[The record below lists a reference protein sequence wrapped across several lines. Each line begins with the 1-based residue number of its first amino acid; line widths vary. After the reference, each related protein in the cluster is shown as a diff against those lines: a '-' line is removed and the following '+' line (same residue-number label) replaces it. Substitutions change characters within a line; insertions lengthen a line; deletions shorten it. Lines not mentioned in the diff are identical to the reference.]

1 MLFSARSPRPK
12 QGVARYGR
20 VESQR
25 RGRRNPAAAFY
36 TSHRSPATDAMIN
49 LPTWITIIRI
59 FLTPVLVVVLMTR
72 VTAFEPIGLSWQMI
86 GVAVFLLASLTD
98 YLDGWLARRRDE
110 VTTLGILLDPIADKL
125 LTSAAFISLVQ
136 VGVVEGWM
144 VWVIL
149 GREFAVDGLRMIA
162 SSQGVTIGAS
172 IWGKYKTISQ
182 VVAIVLLILGFQ
194 YLGRWSLAGD
204 IAIWVVVLVAML
216 SGADYFMKFSRR
228 LGVTGGDDPARRRPV
243 A

>member
-1 MLFSARSPRPK
+1 
-12 QGVARYGR
+12 
-20 VESQR
+20 
-25 RGRRNPAAAFY
+25 
-36 TSHRSPATDAMIN
+36 MIN

-59 FLTPVLVVVLMTR
+59 FLTPILVVVLMTR

-86 GVAVFLLASLTD
+86 GVTIFLLASLTD
-98 YLDGWLARRRDE
+98 YLDGWLARRRNQ

-136 VGVVEGWM
+136 VGAVPAWM

-149 GREFAVDGLRMIA
+149 GREFAVDGLRMIGI
-162 SSQGVTIGAS
+162 SQGVTIAAS
-172 IWGKYKTISQ
+172 IWGKYKTGSQ
-182 VVAIVLLILGFQ
+182 VVAIVLLILGYR

-204 IAIWVVVLVAML
+204 LAIWVVVLLAFL

-228 LGVTGGDDPARRRPV
+228 LGVVGGPAGRQGGPV
-243 A
+243 G

>member
-1 MLFSARSPRPK
+1 
-12 QGVARYGR
+12 
-20 VESQR
+20 
-25 RGRRNPAAAFY
+25 
-36 TSHRSPATDAMIN
+36 MIN

-72 VTAFEPIGLSWQMI
+72 ATGLEHLGLSWQMI

-98 YLDGWLARRRDE
+98 FLDGWLARRRNE
-110 VTTLGILLDPIADKL
+110 VTTLGMLLDPIADKL

-136 VGVVEGWM
+136 IGALNAWM

-172 IWGKYKTISQ
+172 VWGKYKMGSQ
-182 VVAIVLLILGFQ
+182 VVAIVLLILGFE
-194 YLGRWSLAGD
+194 YLGRWDLAAV
-204 IAIWVVVLVAML
+204 IAIWVVVVLATL
-216 SGADYFMKFSRR
+216 SGVDYFFRFSRR
-228 LGVTGGDDPARRRPV
+228 LGVLDGGHHPPGGGGA
-243 A
+243 